1 MRIHRLGHIECR
13 KLEVWLPKD
22 AITRARQVGP
32 TLLMGLERE
41 VALEIGIEITDA
53 TRMRVVGFAEDERKL
68 LVLIDSDWAR
78 PTRR

>member
-13 KLEVWLPKD
+13 KLEVWLPKE
-22 AITRARQVGP
+22 AITRARQVGK
-32 TLLMGLERE
+32 TLLIGLQRE
-41 VALEIGIEITDA
+41 VEAEVGIEITDV
-53 TRMRVVGFAEDERKL
+53 TRMRVIGYSEDERKL